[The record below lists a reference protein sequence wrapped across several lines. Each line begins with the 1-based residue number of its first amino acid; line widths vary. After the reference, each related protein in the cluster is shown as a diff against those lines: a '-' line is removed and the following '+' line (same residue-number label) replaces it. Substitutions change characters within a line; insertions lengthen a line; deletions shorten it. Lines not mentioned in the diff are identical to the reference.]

1 MRTVFAPTIANRLLA
16 GLLMADLDPLRRH
29 LVPVRLVRGQ
39 ALIEPGQPAEHIVF
53 IEDGIAALMAQ
64 AASDRGA
71 VQVAMIGREGMVGG
85 LALLD
90 AVSPPYAGAVMQVP
104 GSGLRLSVAQMR
116 RSMDDSPA
124 VRDAAMRFV
133 QSLTRQVMQTAAWN
147 ASRTLCERC
156 VHWLLMAHE
165 RVEGDDL
172 PVTHEALSALLGVRR
187 SGVTLA
193 TATLQEDGLIRAS
206 RGRIRILDRAGLA
219 ALIADGAGTP
229 RGRAAVGHA
238 PRQLA
243 MADQVVS
250 ARDDEHVEG
259 VIRDAILHAPGHA
272 GDAASSPAVR

>member
-1 MRTVFAPTIANRLLA
+1 MRTVFAPAIANRLLA
-16 GLLMADLDPLRRH
+16 GLLMADLDQLRRH

-39 ALIEPGQPAEHIVF
+39 ALIEPGQPAEHIFF
-53 IEDGIAALMAQ
+53 IEDGIATLMAQ
-64 AASDRGA
+64 AACDKAA

-90 AVSPPYAGAVMQVP
+90 GVSPPYAGAVMQVP
-104 GSGLRLSVAQMR
+104 GGALRMSVAQMH
-116 RSMDDSPA
+116 RSMDGNPA

-133 QSLTRQVMQTAAWN
+133 QSLIRQVMETAVWN

-156 VHWLLMAHE
+156 AHWLLMAHE

-193 TATLQEDGLIRAS
+193 TAALQEDGLIRAS
-206 RGRIRILDRAGLA
+206 RGHIRILDRASLA
-219 ALIADGAGTP
+219 ALIANGAGTP
-229 RGRAAVGHA
+229 RGRATVGHS
-238 PRQLA
+238 PRRLCP
-243 MADQVVS
+243 ADQAVS
-250 ARDDEHVEG
+250 ACDDERVEG

-272 GDAASSPAVR
+272 GDAASPPAVR